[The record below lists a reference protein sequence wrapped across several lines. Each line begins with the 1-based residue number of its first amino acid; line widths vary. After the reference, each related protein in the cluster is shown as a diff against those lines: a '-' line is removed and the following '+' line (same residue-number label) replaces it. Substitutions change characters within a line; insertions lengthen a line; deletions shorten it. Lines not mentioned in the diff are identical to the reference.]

1 MGRRTLTV
9 VLVAATAALL
19 AAPAGAA
26 AASWSAPQNVS
37 GPANDLDVYDLGIDA
52 HGRALATWAVL
63 RWQSGTAHGHYVLDG
78 WRAATRAPGAPS
90 FEPPQR
96 APTFAAPPVL
106 YGVSRAVGLD
116 ERTLGWAVCG
126 ERATIRA
133 RFGTSS
139 GAFEAPRAI
148 VTARGAG
155 SDPQPAVAANASG
168 VVLAAWSAASDS
180 TCRRAAIQIALRR
193 PGGNGFS
200 APQTLRGQGISQ
212 TPSAAVGQGGD
223 LLVAWAR
230 RLGNGL
236 TAIEA
241 RFRQAGH
248 GWSATQ
254 RLGTG
259 TVAGP
264 VTTAVA
270 QNGRAYV
277 AWGTQN
283 ISESTGLHVAFSVA
297 VRAAGAT
304 RFRPAQV
311 LEQVATRTAFLPRL
325 GPVLALA
332 GTQGLVAWTGNDGAW
347 RVRVAQ
353 TDASGRFGV
362 PQTVSPAQSDAAL
375 GDLAALPDGT
385 AVVTWAGL
393 DSEYLVHDVAAAV
406 RPRGGIFGLPEPVS
420 AAALRAP
427 VTALDP
433 TTDRPTVAWA
443 ERLGP
448 VTSTATITAF
458 VRASTRDAAP

>member
-1 MGRRTLTV
+1 MRRRAFTL
-9 VLVAATAALL
+9 LLATAIAASL
-19 AAPAGAA
+19 AAPARAA
-26 AASWSAPQNVS
+26 APWSAAQDVS
-37 GPANDLDVYDLGIDA
+37 GPANDLETYGLGFDA
-52 HGRALATWAVL
+52 HGRALATWAVY

-78 WRAATRAPGAPS
+78 WRDATRAPGVSRFAP
-90 FEPPQR
+90 PRR
-96 APTFAAPPVL
+96 APTFVAPPVL

-116 ERTLGWAVCG
+116 ERSLGWAVCG
-126 ERATIRA
+126 ERAAIRA

-139 GAFEAPRAI
+139 GAFEDPRTI

-155 SDPQPAVAANASG
+155 SDPQPSVAANASG
-168 VVLAAWSAASDS
+168 IVLAAWTSASDA

-193 PGGNGFS
+193 PGGNSFS
-200 APQTLRGQGISQ
+200 TPQTLRGQGISQ

-241 RFRQAGH
+241 RFRQAGR
-248 GWSATQ
+248 GWSPLQ

-264 VTTAVA
+264 ITTAVA

-277 AWGTQN
+277 AWGAQN
-283 ISESTGLHVAFSVA
+283 ISESTGLHVSFSVA
-297 VRAAGAT
+297 VRPAGAT
-304 RFRPAQV
+304 RFRAPQV

-325 GPVLALA
+325 GPDLALA
-332 GTQGLVAWTGNDGAW
+332 GTQALVAWTGNDGAW

-353 TDASGRFGV
+353 SDANGRFGA
-362 PQTVSPAQSDAAL
+362 PQTLSAAQSDAAL

-385 AVVTWAGL
+385 AVATWAGL

-406 RPRGGIFGLPEPVS
+406 RLRGGVFGPPEPVS

-427 VTALDP
+427 VVALDP
-433 TTDRPTVAWA
+433 ATGQPTVAWA
-443 ERLGP
+443 ERVGP
-448 VTSTATITAF
+448 VTSVATITAY
-458 VRASTRDAAP
+458 VRASTRAAP